1 MYLQRPQQDML
12 WPRRERVCVRDNGS
26 VTRTRPIP
34 RPPLTW
40 SSVLALRH
48 TLTTPPN
55 ALAAHQRGAAGV
67 ARGTRVMR
75 VDGCCWRDYGN
86 TSKAC

>member
-1 MYLQRPQQDML
+1 M
-12 WPRRERVCVRDNGS
+12 CVRDNGS

-48 TLTTPPN
+48 TLTTLPN

-67 ARGTRVMR
+67 ARGIRVKR
-75 VDGCCWRDYGN
+75 VVGWWCDYGN
-86 TSKAC
+86 TSKACCGVVA